1 MIMALSKTVETP
13 QGFTATHA
21 YHRVESVSVTKT
33 QLAFRVRSY
42 VQTDKPAF
50 ADQAYE
56 CAYDLTG
63 ENPIR
68 QAYLHLKTLPEWAD
82 AADA

>member
-1 MIMALSKTVETP
+1 MIMALSRTVTTP
-13 QGFTATHA
+13 QGFTATGA
-21 YHRVESVSVTKT
+21 YHRVEGVSVTKT

-42 VQTDKPAF
+42 VQADKPAF
-50 ADQAYE
+50 GDQAYE

-68 QAYLHLKTLPEWAD
+68 QAYLYLKTLPEWAD

>member
-1 MIMALSKTVETP
+1 MALSKTIQTP
-13 QGFTATHA
+13 QGFTANNA
-21 YHRVESVSVTKT
+21 YHRVEAIRLTKH
-33 QLAFRVRSY
+33 QVVFRVRSY
-42 VQTDKPAF
+42 VQTDNPAF

-68 QAYLHLKTLPEWAD
+68 QAYLHLKTLPEWASAED
-82 AADA
+82 V

>member
-1 MIMALSKTVETP
+1 MALSKTIETP
-13 QGFTATHA
+13 QGFTATNA
-21 YHRVESVSVTKT
+21 YHRVEGVSLTKM

-42 VQTDKPAF
+42 VQADKPAF
-50 ADQAYE
+50 GDQAYE

-68 QAYLHLKTLPEWAD
+68 QAYLHLKTLPEWASAED
-82 AADA
+82 V